1 MTRREGEQPN
11 FNAGS
16 APTLKTC
23 MPALHDMHCHLDF
36 ARDPRSFA
44 HAAAQDGA
52 HVFANTVT
60 PAGFRQARELLAGFN
75 NIHLGIGLHPWYI
88 ADADAQVEQLLSS
101 LDSTNFVGEIGL
113 DFSKKKIET
122 AETQQAVLRTILE
135 VCGKQGGKLISLHA
149 IKSADAVLDM
159 LEASGSL
166 TSCSCIFHWF
176 SGSNDELHRA
186 IKSGCYFSV
195 GPFMANSR
203 RGREYIKVIPAKQLL
218 LETDYPPTDEGATAD
233 PTTGEPRVDLSY
245 QDVRKALEIAAQVVL
260 ERKGA
265 EVLQEIGKN
274 SLELFAKHS

>member
-36 ARDPRSFA
+36 ARDPQSFA
-44 HAAAQDGA
+44 RDAAQDSS

-60 PAGFRQARELLAGFN
+60 PAGFRQARELLSGSN

-88 ADADAQVEQLLSS
+88 TDADTQVEQLLSS

-113 DFSKKKIET
+113 DFGKKKIET
-122 AETQQAVLRTILE
+122 AEIQRVVLRTILE
-135 VCGKQGGKLISLHA
+135 ACGKQGGKLISLHA

-218 LETDYPPTDEGATAD
+218 LETDYPPTNEGATPD

-245 QDVRKALEIAAQVVL
+245 QDVRKALEIAAQAVS

-265 EVLQEIGKN
+265 EILQDIGKN
-274 SLELFAKHS
+274 SLELFEKHS

>member
-1 MTRREGEQPN
+1 
-11 FNAGS
+11 
-16 APTLKTC
+16 

-36 ARDPRSFA
+36 ARDPQSFA

-52 HVFANTVT
+52 HVFVNTVT
-60 PAGFRQARELLAGFN
+60 PAGFRQARKLLAGFS

-135 VCGKQGGKLISLHA
+135 ACGKQGGKLISLHA
-149 IKSADAVLDM
+149 IKSADAVLDV

-218 LETDYPPTDEGATAD
+218 LETDYPPTNEDATPD

-245 QDVRKALEIAAQVVL
+245 QDVRKALEIAAQVTL

-265 EVLQEIGKN
+265 GVLQEIGKN